1 MATGNNS
8 DRMRAVVFDRY
19 GPPEV
24 LRLEEVERPVPKD
37 DEVLIKVHASTVNR
51 TDTGLRSADY
61 FISRFFTGLLRPRR
75 KIPGTELAGEVEAV
89 GPAVTE
95 FVVGDHVF
103 GVSASTAGAHAEFIC
118 LPASAP
124 LAHKPTGMTF
134 EEAAAVPDG
143 VILALSFLRRVDLR
157 KLRTMLVYG
166 ASGSIGTAG
175 VQLARY
181 FGADVT
187 AVCNTKNVE
196 LVRSLGADRVIDYTR
211 EDFTNNGET
220 YDFIFD
226 AVGKLSFKGCR
237 ASLKPGGIYGST
249 DLGPY
254 WQNPFLALW
263 TSRIGEKKVL
273 FPIPRYTKQDVL
285 FAKELAEAGMYR
297 AVIDRRYPLEDVV
310 EANRYVETGQK
321 TGNVVLTVSS
331 DQRPV

>member
-1 MATGNNS
+1 MATAKNS
-8 DRMRAVVFDRY
+8 DRMKAVVYDRY

-24 LRLEEVERPVPKD
+24 LRLEEIERPVPKN

-51 TDTGLRSADY
+51 TDTGLRSAEY
-61 FISRFFTGLLRPRR
+61 FISRFLTGLLRPKR

-95 FVVGDHVF
+95 FEVGDHVF

-118 LPASAP
+118 LPESAP

-143 VILALSFLRRVDLR
+143 VILAMAYLRRVNLGKMR
-157 KLRTMLVYG
+157 KILVYG

-175 VQLARY
+175 VQLATY
-181 FGADVT
+181 FDADVT

-196 LVRSLGADRVIDYTR
+196 LVRSLGADRVLDYSQ
-211 EDFTNNGET
+211 EDFTKNGET
-220 YDFIFD
+220 YHFVFD
-226 AVGKLSFKGCR
+226 AVGKLSFKQCKG
-237 ASLKPGGIYGST
+237 SLQPGGIYGST

-263 TSRIGEKKVL
+263 TWQIGDRRVL
-273 FPIPRYTKQDVL
+273 FPIPRYTKRDVL
-285 FAKELAEAGMYR
+285 FAKELVEAGKYR

-321 TGNVVLTVSS
+321 TGNVVLTISH
-331 DQRPV
+331 DTAT

>member
-1 MATGNNS
+1 
-8 DRMRAVVFDRY
+8 MRAVVYDTY
-19 GPPEV
+19 GPAEV
-24 LRLEEVERPVPKD
+24 LRLVEVERPVPKD
-37 DEVLIKVHASTVNR
+37 DQVLIKVHASTVNR
-51 TDTGLRSADY
+51 TDTGLRSAEY
-61 FISRFFTGLLRPRR
+61 FFSRALTGLLRPKHR
-75 KIPGTELAGEVEAV
+75 IPGTELAGEVEAV

-95 FVVGDHVF
+95 FEVGDHVF

-118 LPASAP
+118 LPQSAP

-143 VILALSFLRRVDLR
+143 AILALSYLRRVDLR
-157 KLRTMLVYG
+157 KRRKILVYG

-181 FGADVT
+181 FDADVT

-196 LVRSLGADRVIDYTR
+196 LVGSLGAERVIDYTR
-211 EDFTNNGET
+211 EDFTKSGET

-226 AVGKLSFKGCR
+226 AVGKLSFKRCKG
-237 ASLKPGGIYGST
+237 SLRSGGIYGST

-263 TSRIGEKKVL
+263 TARIGDKKLL
-273 FPIPRYTKQDVL
+273 FPIPRYTKKDVL
-285 FAKELAEAGMYR
+285 FLKDLIEAGKYR

-310 EANRYVETGQK
+310 EASRYVETGQK
-321 TGNVVLTVSS
+321 TGNVVLTVSH
-331 DQRPV
+331 DRAV